1 MKNLKQKN
9 PIDYIEILFLL
20 PVLVL
25 RRMYYFFKRLK
36 LKNKNP
42 TIIASDCFGTFIY
55 HNLGLRF
62 NSPTINLYIKKND
75 FLEFVSNLK
84 EYLSCDITEVTD
96 KTVSFPVGKLELDG
110 NSVEIYFMHYKS
122 FEEAKRKWNERKER
136 VSFDNIYII
145 QLIQNATEE
154 DIREFDKLEYKNKML
169 ITSENLTGS
178 PNVVEHDIL
187 KRTNYKGGAILFY
200 ENSRSIRRQMDKIDY
215 VSFLNRK

>member
-1 MKNLKQKN
+1 MKAIKQK
-9 PIDYIEILFLL
+9 IYQYIRIISLL
-20 PVLVL
+20 PIVAL
-25 RRMYYFFKRLK
+25 RRIYYFLKRFK

-55 HNLGLRF
+55 HNMGLRF

-96 KTVSFPVGKLELDG
+96 KTVSFPVGKLEVRG

-154 DIREFDKLEYKNKML
+154 DICKFDKLQYKNKML
-169 ITSENLTGS
+169 ITSENLTNS
-178 PNVVEHDIL
+178 PNVVEHDML
-187 KRTNYKGGAILFY
+187 KKPNYKDGEILFY
-200 ENSRSIRRQMDKIDY
+200 ENSHSIQRPMDKLIT
-215 VSFLNRK
+215 FHF

>member
-1 MKNLKQKN
+1 MKQK
-9 PIDYIEILFLL
+9 ICHYTEILH
-20 PVLVL
+20 L
-25 RRMYYFFKRLK
+25 RFTLRLRKVYYFFKKNK

-75 FLEFVSNLK
+75 FLKFVSNLK

-96 KTVSFPVGKLELDG
+96 KTVSFPVGKLEVGG

-154 DIREFDKLEYKNKML
+154 DICEFDKLKYKNKML
-169 ITSENLTGS
+169 ITSENLTNS
-178 PNVVEHDIL
+178 PNVVEQDIL
-187 KRTNYKGGAILFY
+187 KKTNYKGGEILFY
-200 ENSRSIRRQMDKIDY
+200 ENSHSIRRPMDKIDY
-215 VSFLNRK
+215 ISFLNRKN